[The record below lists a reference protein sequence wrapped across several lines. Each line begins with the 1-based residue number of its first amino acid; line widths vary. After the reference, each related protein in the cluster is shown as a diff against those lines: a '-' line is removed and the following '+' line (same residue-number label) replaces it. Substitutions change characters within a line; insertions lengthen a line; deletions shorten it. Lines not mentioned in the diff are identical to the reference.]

1 MRIGRSIVVSVLV
14 VLAAGV
20 QAPAADVGAVG
31 ALPGGENVITQI
43 SDAMSRHVEV
53 LSDLLDRLPEAARVG
68 LKRALDSARQGRD
81 LAMAALNA
89 PSQPGPRGRDG
100 RLDWTDV
107 MRARRTVSFSFH
119 ESVSALRKLMRE
131 DSEPATAAAAEALP
145 RIKKNRAVALRS
157 FDRIVVLDR
166 GRVHLEEPEVV
177 EVEHPHR
184 LGVLEEQLAEAR
196 LLLVQRV
203 LGPAQPVRDPRGR
216 FAEQHARRQH
226 ENRRPG
232 VDRGPRRPRQDPAGH
247 RPHLR
252 KDLHRADRGRRGG
265 DRLRRH
271 RPRR

>member
-14 VLAAGV
+14 VLAEGV

-43 SDAMSRHVEV
+43 SDATSRHVEV

-81 LAMAALNA
+81 LALAALNA
-89 PSQPGPRGRDG
+89 PRQPGPRGRDG

-157 FDRIVVLDR
+157 FDRI
-166 GRVHLEEPEVV
+166 
-177 EVEHPHR
+177 
-184 LGVLEEQLAEAR
+184 LAVRAPGLWRPSSGNPAETAHAPR
-196 LLLVQRV
+196 ASRR
-203 LGPAQPVRDPRGR
+203 AQPEEGGHCHGR
-216 FAEQHARRQH
+216 A
-226 ENRRPG
+226 PG
-232 VDRGPRRPRQDPAGH
+232 SGAQGRPAGH
-247 RPHLR
+247 P
-252 KDLHRADRGRRGG
+252 
-265 DRLRRH
+265 
-271 RPRR
+271 